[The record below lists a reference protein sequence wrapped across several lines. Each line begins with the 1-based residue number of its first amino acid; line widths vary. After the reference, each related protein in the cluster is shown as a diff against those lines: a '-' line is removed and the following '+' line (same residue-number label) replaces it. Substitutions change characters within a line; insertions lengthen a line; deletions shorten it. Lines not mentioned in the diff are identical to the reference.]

1 VIIEGPRRR
10 GVRTTRQKFLI
21 ALLGAILLGFG
32 ATIAL
37 LVLPMWYSIPLSS
50 TGIQDRG
57 LPPSSIIVDGQGQ
70 LLYEMVSSGVGPQGA
85 DTGMHRPVPLEEIPL
100 YLQQAIIAT
109 EDASFYENPGVSPEA
124 ILRALY
130 INLRSGRIVSGGS
143 TITQQ
148 LARNLLLEAD
158 ERHQRTWQ
166 RKLREAILAYRMS
179 RTLSKDDVLALYLN
193 KTYFGNMAYGVEA
206 AARSY
211 FGKPIEQLNLAE
223 CALLAGLPQAPGF
236 YNPHLNLPAAKE
248 RQRIVLD
255 LMVRAGYI
263 SAQDA
268 DLAHREPLRLAS
280 QPFPINAPHMVM
292 TVRAQLDQILPAETI
307 AAGGLRVVTTLDLGL
322 QRAAEDHVVRHLEQ
336 LNEVRPNKP
345 SHDVRNAAVVVMD
358 PRTAA
363 VRAMVGS
370 PDYFDARINGAVNAA
385 VALRQPGSAIKP
397 LTYAAAFERGYSPG
411 TMILDVPTAFLTQD
425 GKPYQ
430 PINYDYRFH
439 GPVLLREAL
448 ACSYN
453 VATVKL
459 LEQIGPATLAE
470 MAHRLGITTL
480 IDSDRHDLAM
490 TLGGGEVSLMQLTGA
505 YGALANGGYRVQPW
519 FIERV
524 EDREGR
530 ILYAHAAAQVPLT
543 HNASP
548 SSERVL
554 DARVA
559 YLITDILADRR
570 ARVPAF
576 GAGSP
581 LELPFPAAVKTGTT
595 TGWRDNWTV
604 GYTSEW
610 VVGVWVGNADN
621 QPMKQVSGVSGA
633 APIWNA
639 VMRSAHRRT
648 SGSALNTLMARPPGL
663 VAVEVCALSGLLPA
677 VDTRHGAEA
686 CTHLKTELFLAEA
699 APTQHCDLH
708 RVVRVDALTGEICT
722 DCPADRTVARSI
734 TLWPSEALGW
744 AASAGHTIHL
754 PGTPSASSATE
765 TNAPSAHLAHAAPI
779 APGEGPALRFVQPAP
794 NSRFVIVPGIPAE
807 MQKIEIAATATV
819 RLHELTVWINGQPWH
834 TWDAPPYT
842 VLWPLSPGEHTL
854 HLQGLDADTIAAKVP
869 GSSEAARH
877 LKHADTILS
886 SPPIHVVVLQ
896 VGEERKAP

>member
-1 VIIEGPRRR
+1 MVGGTWRRR
-10 GVRTTRQKFLI
+10 LRSTPMM
-21 ALLGAILLGFG
+21 
-32 ATIAL
+32 L
-37 LVLPMWYSIPLSS
+37 LVIWTGAVSLGLGIAFSLLILPLPLPDA
-50 TGIQDRG
+50 IQNRG
-57 LPPSSIIVDGQGQ
+57 LAPSSIIVDSQGR
-70 LLYEMVSSGVGPQGA
+70 LLYEMVSPGAGPQGT
-85 DTGMHRPVPLEEIPL
+85 DVGVHRPVPLEEIPL

-109 EDASFYENPGVSPEA
+109 EDATFYENPGVSPEA
-124 ILRALY
+124 IVRALY

-179 RTLSKDDVLALYLN
+179 RTLSKDEVLALYLN

-211 FGKPIEQLNLAE
+211 FGKPVEQLNLAE

-236 YNPHLNLPAAKE
+236 YNPHLNMPAAKE

-255 LMVRAGYI
+255 LMVRTGYI

-268 DLAHREPLRLAS
+268 DLAHSEPLRLAA

-307 AAGGLRVVTTLDLGL
+307 AAGGLGVVTTLDLGL
-322 QRAAEDHVVRHLEQ
+322 QRAAEDHVARHLGQ

-358 PRTAA
+358 PRSGA

-385 VALRQPGSAIKP
+385 FALRQPGSAIKP

-411 TMILDVPTAFLTQD
+411 TMILDVPTSFVTQD

-453 VATVKL
+453 VATVRL
-459 LEQIGPATLAE
+459 LEQIGPAALAE

-480 IDSDRHDLAM
+480 TDSDRHDLAM
-490 TLGGGEVSLMQLTGA
+490 TLGGGEVSLMQLTAA

-530 ILYAHAAAQVPLT
+530 ILYAHGAAQVPLT

-554 DARVA
+554 DPRVA

-639 VMRSAHRRT
+639 VMRSAHRQT
-648 SGSALNTLMARPPGL
+648 SGSTLNTMMARPPGL
-663 VAVEVCALSGLLPA
+663 VAMEVCALSGLLPA
-677 VDTRHGAEA
+677 VDTQHGVEA
-686 CTHLKTELFLAEA
+686 CTHRKTELFMAEN

-708 RVVRVDALTGEICT
+708 RVVSIDTLTGEICA

-734 TLWPSEALGW
+734 TLWPPEALGW
-744 AASAGHTIHL
+744 AASAGHAIHQHL
-754 PGTPSASSATE
+754 PGTPSASSASEISASSATE
-765 TNAPSAHLAHAAPI
+765 TNAPSAHLANAAPM
-779 APGEGPALRFVQPAP
+779 APREGPTLRFVQPAP
-794 NSRFVIVPGIPAE
+794 NSRFALVPDMPAE
-807 MQKIEIAATATV
+807 MQKIEIAASANV
-819 RLHELTVWINGQPWH
+819 RLQELTVWINGQPWH

-854 HLQGLDADTIAAKVP
+854 HLQGLDADT
-869 GSSEAARH
+869 
-877 LKHADTILS
+877 TLS
-886 SPPIHVVVLQ
+886 SPPIRVVVLQ

>member
-1 VIIEGPRRR
+1 VIIVGPRRR
-10 GVRTTRQKFLI
+10 GGRTRRQTFLI
-21 ALLGAILLGFG
+21 ALLGTLLLGLG
-32 ATIAL
+32 VVTGM

-50 TGIQDRG
+50 ATIQDRG
-57 LPPSSIIVDGQGQ
+57 LAPSSVIVDSQGQ
-70 LLYEMVSSGVGPQGA
+70 LLYEMVSPGVGPESA
-85 DTGMHRPVPLEEIPL
+85 DLGVHRPVPLDEIPL

-109 EDASFYENPGVSPEA
+109 EDASFYENPGISPEA
-124 ILRALY
+124 IVRALWL
-130 INLRSGRIVSGGS
+130 NLRSGRIVSGGS

-148 LARNLLLEAD
+148 LARNLLLETN

-179 RTLSKDDVLALYLN
+179 RALSKDEVLALYLN

-211 FGKPIEQLNLAE
+211 FGKPVEQLNLAE
-223 CALLAGLPQAPGF
+223 CALLAGLPQAPGL
-236 YNPHLNLPAAKE
+236 YNPHLNLPEAKE
-248 RQRIVLD
+248 RQRTVLN
-255 LMVRAGYI
+255 LMTRAGYI

-268 DLAHREPLRLAS
+268 DLAHSEPLRLAA

-292 TVRAQLDQILPAETI
+292 TVRAQLDQLVPAETI
-307 AAGGLRVVTTLDLGL
+307 AAGGLRVMTTLDLGL
-322 QRAAEDHVVRHLEQ
+322 QHATEDHVVRHLGQ

-358 PRTAA
+358 PRSGA

-385 VALRQPGSAIKP
+385 FALRQPGSAIKP

-411 TMILDVPTAFLTQD
+411 TMILDVPTSFVTQD

-453 VATVKL
+453 IATVNL
-459 LEQIGPATLAE
+459 LEQIGPAALAE

-480 IDSDRHDLAM
+480 TDSDRHDLAM
-490 TLGGGEVSLMQLTGA
+490 TLGGGEVSLMQLTAA

-530 ILYAHAAAQVPLT
+530 ILYAHGAAQVPGIS
-543 HNASP
+543 A
-548 SSERVL
+548 SERAL
-554 DARVA
+554 DPRVA

-570 ARVPAF
+570 ARVPTF

-610 VVGVWVGNADN
+610 IVGVWVGNADN

-639 VMRSAHRRT
+639 VMRSAHRQIAGMA
-648 SGSALNTLMARPPGL
+648 SNPLMARPPGL

-677 VDTRHGAEA
+677 VDAQHGAEA
-686 CTHLKTELFLAEA
+686 CTHRKTELFMAEN

-708 RVVRVDALTGEICT
+708 RVVPIDALTGQICT
-722 DCPADRTVARSI
+722 DCPANRTVTRSI
-734 TLWPSEALGW
+734 TLWPPEALGW
-744 AASAGHTIHL
+744 AADAGHAIHQHL
-754 PGTPSASSATE
+754 PGTPSASSATG
-765 TNAPSAHLAHAAPI
+765 TNARSAHLGNAAPV
-779 APGEGPALRFVQPAP
+779 ASGKGPTLRFAQPAS
-794 NSRFVIVPGIPAE
+794 NSRFALVADIPAE
-807 MQKIEIAATATV
+807 TQKIEIAATANV
-819 RLHELTVWINGQPWH
+819 RLQELTVWIDGQPWH

-854 HLQGLDADTIAAKVP
+854 QLKGLDADT
-869 GSSEAARH
+869 
-877 LKHADTILS
+877 TLS
-886 SPPIHVVVLQ
+886 SPPIHVIVLQ